1 MSSPYRTSTLNN
13 LLTHWASWL
22 FSNAAKVVALIAAL
36 TACSLYYASQ
46 NLGIDT
52 NTQHMLSPD
61 LPFQRNFAN
70 YQKRFPQTADTLVIL
85 VEATTPDRARQATNR
100 LVQQLKRRNDLFR
113 QVYQPFGGQFL
124 DKQALLYLQTDELQ
138 TLASRLSEVQPLLAT
153 LTRNM
158 SLDGL
163 FSMLDAALTAVE
175 DGEQLELQPLLNQ
188 LSAAFSASVKGNY
201 YEVSW
206 QRLIQGD
213 NPDQDGQKQLIILQP
228 RLDYSQLKPAQH
240 AIAAIR
246 ELASTL
252 NLDQAHGV
260 RLQLTGEVA
269 LAYDELETASR
280 GALFTGLLS
289 LGLVASILIIG
300 LRSWQLISAAVI
312 TLVTGLIW
320 TSGFAAL
327 AIGSLNLI
335 SIAFAVLYIGLG
347 IDYSIHLCLRYQEL
361 TAQQVAKSAALQTA
375 LGDIGRSLL
384 ICTITTATGFY
395 AFIPTSFAG
404 VSELGLIAGTGMVIS
419 LILNL
424 SLLPALLYLF
434 PLQQAA
440 RQPKA
445 GNHLASVLLPFTSHP
460 RPVLLAALATAVI
473 AALLLPSVRF
483 DANPLHLRDAQSESV
498 RTFNKL
504 LKSSNSS
511 PWSIAL
517 TVQGRDKTARRV
529 ALLKESPVV
538 GRVVSIEQFI
548 PDHQQDKIA
557 ILQDLA
563 LILGAE
569 LSATE
574 PVPVS
579 EPEKQIKALEKFQAR
594 LDHYRPTDNISE
606 ATLNNLKNN
615 LQAWLQGLKA
625 QGPEQ
630 QTLRLTHL
638 QQSLLGTLPLQLQ
651 QLNTALTAQPVQIS
665 TLPESLARRWLTDNG
680 VYRIE
685 VQPKKTLDTD
695 ADLQEFV
702 TAVQAIAPEATE
714 SAVYNLEAGKVV
726 VKAFKQ
732 ALLLAFSVI
741 TILLLVFM
749 PHKQD
754 VVLVLVPLL
763 LAAAITGALT
773 VLLNLPFN
781 YANVI
786 ALPLLLGVGVDSGIH
801 MVHRFR
807 TTQAAEENLLG
818 SSTTQAVLLSTLTTI
833 CSFGSLAFSPHPGAA
848 SMGKMLSIGIG
859 ATLVCVLIVLPA
871 LLYWRKPA
879 G

>member
-1 MSSPYRTSTLNN
+1 MPSPHPTSRLNN
-13 LLTHWASWL
+13 LLIQWAGWL
-22 FSNAAKVVALIAAL
+22 FNNAARVVVLVAAL
-36 TACSLYYASQ
+36 TACSLYYASH

-52 NTQHMLSPD
+52 DTLHMLSPD

-70 YQKRFPQTADTLVIL
+70 YRKSFPQTADTLVIL
-85 VEATTPDRARQATNR
+85 VEASTPDRARQATNR
-100 LVQQLKRRNDLFR
+100 LAQQLKQRKDLFK

-124 DKQALLYLQTDELQ
+124 DKQALLYLHTDELQ
-138 TLASRLSEVQPLLAT
+138 TLATRLSEVQPLLAT

-163 FSMLDAALTAVE
+163 FNMLDAALTAVE
-175 DGEQLELQPLLNQ
+175 DGQQLELQPFLSQLN
-188 LSAAFSASVKGNY
+188 AAFSAGVKGKY

-213 NPDQDGQKQLIILQP
+213 NTGQNEQMQLIILQP
-228 RLDYSQLKPAQH
+228 RLDYSQLKPAQP

-246 ELASTL
+246 KMASTL

-260 RLQLTGEVA
+260 RVQLTGEVA
-269 LAYDELETASR
+269 LAYDELVTASR

-289 LGLVASILIIG
+289 LGLVATILIIG
-300 LRSWQLISAAVI
+300 LRSWQLISAAVL

-320 TSGFAAL
+320 TSGFSAL

-361 TAQQVAKSAALQTA
+361 TAKQVAKSAALQTA
-375 LGDIGRSLL
+375 LCDIGRSLL

-434 PLQQAA
+434 PVQQAA
-440 RQPKA
+440 RQPRA
-445 GNHLASVLLPFTSHP
+445 GNHLASILLPFMSHP

-483 DANPLHLRDAQSESV
+483 DANPLHLRDATSESV
-498 RTFNKL
+498 RAFNKL
-504 LKSSNSS
+504 LKSSNTS

-517 TVQGRDKTARRV
+517 TVQGRDETTRLV
-529 ALLKESPVV
+529 SLLEKVEAV
-538 GRVVSIEQFI
+538 GRVMSVEQLI
-548 PDHQQDKIA
+548 PDHQQEKIS

-563 LILGAE
+563 LILGTE

-574 PVPVS
+574 PAPVS

-594 LDHYRPTDNISE
+594 LVHYKPTGKLPE
-606 ATLNNLKNN
+606 KTLNDLKNN

-625 QGPEQ
+625 QDPGQ
-630 QTLRLTHL
+630 QTLLLTHL
-638 QQSLLGTLPLQLQ
+638 QQSLLGTLPQQLQ

-665 TLPESLARRWLTDNG
+665 TLPESLARRWLTDKG
-680 VYRIE
+680 VYRI
-685 VQPKKTLDTD
+685 VVYPKKTLDTD

-702 TAVQAIAPEATE
+702 TAVQAIAPAATE

-726 VKAFKQ
+726 VAAFKQ

-741 TILLLVFM
+741 TILLLVLM

-754 VVLVLVPLL
+754 VLLVLLPLL

-807 TTQAAEENLLG
+807 TTHTSEENLLG

-848 SMGKMLSIGIG
+848 SMGTLLTIGIG

-871 LLYWRKPA
+871 LLYWRKPSC
-879 G
+879 